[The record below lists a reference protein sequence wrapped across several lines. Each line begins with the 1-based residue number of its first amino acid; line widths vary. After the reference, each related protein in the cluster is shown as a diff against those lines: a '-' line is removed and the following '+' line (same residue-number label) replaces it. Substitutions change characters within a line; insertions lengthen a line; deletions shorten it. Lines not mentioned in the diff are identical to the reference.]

1 MYFSAVYL
9 AKMSEL
15 DLIKE
20 KIGYYK
26 VWLGIMVITDISLVG
41 WLVGNYASA
50 SLMIVGGCILSI
62 YLNYRRHRVFFIG
75 VLDGI
80 LRN

>member
-1 MYFSAVYL
+1 
-9 AKMSEL
+9 MSEL

-62 YLNYRRHRVFFIG
+62 YLITGGIAFIHWRIGRHIEK
-75 VLDGI
+75 
-80 LRN
+80 LRNL